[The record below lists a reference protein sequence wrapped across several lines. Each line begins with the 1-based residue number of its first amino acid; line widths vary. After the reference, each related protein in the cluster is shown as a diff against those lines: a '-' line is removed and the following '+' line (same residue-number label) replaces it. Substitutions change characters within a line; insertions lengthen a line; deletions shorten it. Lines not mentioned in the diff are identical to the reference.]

1 MAVPALE
8 FGKVRGKSIS
18 TDTQGTNSTRRSDPR
33 WHTTTFR
40 WLSAYAAIFTLC
52 FMALLGFLEYSVGA
66 AMESEADSG
75 IRWQMRY
82 FDSKSDD
89 QLAAVIGRRLEREN
103 RHTNYYGLFAPDG
116 HRLAGDII
124 EMPPGLQLDRAGE
137 AHSASTGR
145 TLVLSANASMAT
157 VRVMGELRDNGVKL
171 VIGRSLSD
179 VQHVR
184 EELTKALI
192 GGGLLVSASALL
204 RACC

>member
-1 MAVPALE
+1 MTVSALE

-18 TDTQGTNSTRRSDPR
+18 TGTQGTDSTRGSGPR
-33 WHTTTFR
+33 LHTTTFR

-66 AMESEADSG
+66 AMEREADSA

-89 QLAAVIGRRLEREN
+89 ELAAVIGRRLEREN

-124 EMPPGLQLDRAGE
+124 EMPPRLQLDRAGK
-137 AHSASTGR
+137 AHSTNTGSTV
-145 TLVLSANASMAT
+145 VLPDNRSMPT
-157 VRVMGELRDNGVKL
+157 VRVMEELRDNGVKL
-171 VIGRSLSD
+171 VIGRSLAD
-179 VQHVR
+179 VRQVR
-184 EELTKALI
+184 ECC
-192 GGGLLVSASALL
+192 VSASVLL
-204 RACC
+204 PACC